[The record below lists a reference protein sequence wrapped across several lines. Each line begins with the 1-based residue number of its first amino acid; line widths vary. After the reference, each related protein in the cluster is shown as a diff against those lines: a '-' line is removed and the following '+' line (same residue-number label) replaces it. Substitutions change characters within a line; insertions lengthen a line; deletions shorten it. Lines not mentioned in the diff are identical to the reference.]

1 MEIILIIMIWELSL
15 AFAFWLGTKFKKRKN
30 VNPEREITEKERKAL
45 DRIQKEQQNF
55 MTYDGTPQEAINDFE

>member
-1 MEIILIIMIWELSL
+1 MEIILIVMIWELSL
-15 AFAFWLGTKFKKRKN
+15 VFAFWLGTKFKKRKS
-30 VNPEREITEKERKAL
+30 VSPEREITEKERKAL